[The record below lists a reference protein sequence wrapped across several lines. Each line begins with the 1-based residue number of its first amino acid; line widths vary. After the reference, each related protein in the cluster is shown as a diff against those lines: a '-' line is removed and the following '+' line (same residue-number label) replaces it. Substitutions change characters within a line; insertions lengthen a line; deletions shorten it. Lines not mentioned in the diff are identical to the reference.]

1 MKKITIGFDVYGTLV
16 DPLEIG
22 QHLYELFG
30 ERSKQFA
37 VIWRQKQLEYTFRRG
52 LMDRYQDFDVCTQQA
67 LQYTMKDLGINFSST
82 EITGLLDL
90 YKTLQPFP
98 DVIPALKKLK
108 NSNYSLVAFSN
119 GVKSTL
125 NTLLSNAK
133 LFKYFADVISV
144 DAIQT
149 FKPNPKVYKYLATQT
164 KTDLSNCWVV
174 SSNPFDVIG
183 GKSAGIHAAWI
194 QRDINNTFD
203 PWEYEPDLKAKDLIE
218 FSQQLI
224 QNY

>member
-16 DPLEIG
+16 DPLEMS
-22 QHLYELFG
+22 QYLHELIG

-37 VIWRQKQLEYTFRRG
+37 IIWRQKQLEYTFRRG
-52 LMDRYQDFDVCTQQA
+52 LMNCYEDFDVCTQQA
-67 LQYTMKDLGINFSST
+67 LQYTMKNLGINFSSM
-82 EITGLLDL
+82 EITNLLDL
-90 YKTLQPFP
+90 YKTLQAFP

-108 NSNYSLVAFSN
+108 KNNYSLVAFSN
-119 GVKSTL
+119 GIQPTL
-125 NTLLSNAK
+125 KILLSNAK
-133 LFKYFADVISV
+133 IINYFADMISV

-183 GKSAGIHAAWI
+183 GKFAGIHAAWI
-194 QRDINNTFD
+194 KRDAQNIFD
-203 PWEYEPDLKAKDLIE
+203 PWGYEPDLIAKDLIE
-218 FSQQLI
+218 FSQQLM
-224 QNY
+224 QS